1 MGLIKE
7 YYEKYKEVIKYLIFG
22 VLTTVVNF
30 VAYYLFIYLFK
41 TSEGMYG
48 LVSNIL
54 ANVVA
59 ILFAYFTNRNF
70 VFESKSVGF
79 KAITREIFSFFACRI
94 FSMVIDALIYFV
106 ECTLLKMPDFIV
118 KFIGQVVVI
127 ILNYVFS
134 KLIVFKKKN

>member
-79 KAITREIFSFFACRI
+79 KAITREIFSFFVCRI

-106 ECTLLKMPDFIV
+106 GCTLLKMPDFIV